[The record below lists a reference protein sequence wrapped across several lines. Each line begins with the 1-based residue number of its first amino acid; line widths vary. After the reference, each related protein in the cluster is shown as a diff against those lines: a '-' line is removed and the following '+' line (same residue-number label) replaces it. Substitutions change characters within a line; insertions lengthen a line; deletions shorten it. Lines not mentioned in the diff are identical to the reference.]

1 MGGFIKLRSRLNFAG
16 ERMTYQ
22 SKRTK
27 YILCFS
33 QIMISLVM
41 ILACNQTIYSQTKSG
56 SNKSELIKQAVSEI
70 VNDGKAPGMIA
81 AITTHE
87 GVVAIGAAGV
97 RKAGAGIKINEND
110 LVHLGSCTKVMTSTM
125 IATLVAEG
133 KLRWE
138 MKLIE
143 AIPELKKIIHSD
155 YHKITLW
162 QLLTHRAGIV
172 KNPADWGAFGDQEIK
187 ERRLSII
194 KENLKNT
201 PGLKP
206 GEFHYSNFGYMIA
219 GCMAEKITGLSWES
233 LIKKRLFDPLGM
245 SSASFGAPNTHD
257 KIDQPWGHSNS
268 WSGNK
273 WQPDQTDNSE
283 ALGPAGRVHCNIE
296 DWAKFLSLFLTDE
309 NLVLDKK
316 YLNKLMT
323 PIGFYAGGWGVVEQ
337 KWAGGTILTHNGSN
351 GIWYASVTVAPKL
364 NRTYIVVTNSC
375 DFGSTP
381 GICNEVLKKLVR
393 MDPGI
398 RGK

>member
-1 MGGFIKLRSRLNFAG
+1 MELLNFAG
-16 ERMTYQ
+16 EQMNYQ
-22 SKRTK
+22 PKRKK

-56 SNKSELIKQAVSEI
+56 SDKNKLIKQAVSKI
-70 VNDGKAPGMIA
+70 VNDGKATGMIA
-81 AITTHE
+81 AITSSE
-87 GVVAIGAAGV
+87 GVIAIGAAGT
-97 RKAGAGIKINEND
+97 RKSGSKVPITSDD
-110 LVHLGSCTKVMTSTM
+110 LIHLGSCTKAMTSTL
-125 IATLVAEG
+125 IGTLVAEG

-143 AIPELKKIIHSD
+143 AIPELKEIIHSD
-155 YHKITLW
+155 YHEVTLW
-162 QLLTHRAGIV
+162 QLLTHRAGIK
-172 KNPADWGAFGDQEIK
+172 KNAADWSAFLEQEIK

-194 KENLKNT
+194 KENLMAP
-201 PGLKP
+201 PGLTP

-219 GCMAEKITGLSWES
+219 ACMAEKITGLSWES

-245 SSASFGAPNTHD
+245 SLAGFGAPNTHD
-257 KIDQPWGHSNS
+257 QIDQPWGHSNP

-283 ALGPAGRVHCNIE
+283 ALGPAGRVHCNIK
-296 DWAKFLSLFLTDE
+296 DWAKFLSLFLTKK
-309 NLVLDKK
+309 NPVLDGK
-316 YLNKLMT
+316 YLKKLIT

-337 KWAGGTILTHNGSN
+337 KWADGAVLTHNGSN

-381 GICNEVLKKLVR
+381 GICNEILKKLVR
-393 MDPGI
+393 MELNF
-398 RGK
+398 R